1 MQDNVLYVPATEF
14 DITGGRLSM
23 EGNYSTVDDDAGKY
37 SNERLSVEGN
47 YSTVD
52 VDTPRFSN
60 TRLSMEGNYSTV
72 DDDARKYSNER
83 LSMEGNYS
91 TVDEDTTN
99 SSNTRLSMEG
109 NYSTVDEDTENSSN
123 TRLSME
129 GNYSSVDE
137 DTANSSKKRLSMDGN
152 YSTVELDEHLD
163 TNCSYPE
170 NSEQGQTKGKQKPTI
185 KPKPKWS
192 CINSEEHRS
201 SDQNIKHITPTN
213 GSDNVYA
220 IVDKSSNNVPTI
232 NRSKGEGTCQPDQT
246 YAVVDKA
253 RKRKSSSDETNKK
266 KFEINSGNRV

>member
-47 YSTVD
+47 CSTVD

-109 NYSTVDEDTENSSN
+109 NYSTVDEDT
-123 TRLSME
+123 
-129 GNYSSVDE
+129 
-137 DTANSSKKRLSMDGN
+137 ANSSKKRLSMDGN

-170 NSEQGQTKGKQKPTI
+170 NSEPGQTKGKQKPTI

-232 NRSKGEGTCQPDQT
+232 NISKGEGTCQPDQT